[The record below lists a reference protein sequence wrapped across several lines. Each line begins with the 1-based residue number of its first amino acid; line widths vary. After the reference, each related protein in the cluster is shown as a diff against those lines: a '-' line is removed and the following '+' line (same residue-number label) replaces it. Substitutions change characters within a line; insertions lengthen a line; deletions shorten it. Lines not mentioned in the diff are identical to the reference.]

1 MEKTTVT
8 RFDWLQVGVLFLLT
22 PLFLFPR
29 EKFALILLVIPL
41 LWMVRRIIHR
51 HFFQRTLLD
60 IPLLIILFQVLVS
73 SVFVAYP
80 PYVFPKAAGLL
91 LGVGL
96 FYAVT
101 GLLKTEKLLKSGI
114 FLFLAGGSFFSL
126 ISLTGMYTF
135 KVKHLNFLE
144 KIKEMLPRLDF
155 NLPGAESG
163 FSPNAVGGILILLV
177 PVFMALLFTLLYTR
191 MWVERKAVRYLLEIG
206 LLVVSS
212 VLLLTQARG
221 SWTGLTAAFMIF
233 VFLSLRK
240 RKGVLVSIIIGLL
253 VVSYLMIPSI
263 LEVDQVKL
271 TTQQAEGTLL
281 FRVQMWDRALPH
293 IAAHPL
299 MGIGLNHF
307 RYLPEI
313 KYDVSHAHNKLI
325 HVAVELGIPAAAA
338 YLALLILTGYMV
350 VTVWKK
356 SKVKWLRPAVI
367 GLGCGQLAH
376 AIYEITDVIPLGAK
390 VGIFFWLSLALIAAI
405 YNVVTREN
413 HE

>member
-8 RFDWLQVGVLFLLT
+8 RFDWLQVGVLVLLS

-41 LWMVRRIIHR
+41 LWMVRRIIHG
-51 HFFQRTLLD
+51 HFIQRTLLD

-91 LGVGL
+91 LGIGM

-101 GLLKTEKLLKSGI
+101 GLLKTEKLLKAGI

-144 KIKEMLPRLDF
+144 KIKEMFPRLDF
-155 NLPGAESG
+155 NLPGAELG

-177 PVFMALLFTLLYTR
+177 PVFMALLYLYLR
-191 MWVERKAVRYLLEIG
+191 DERRAVKYFLGIG
-206 LLVVSS
+206 LFIVLA
-212 VLLLTQARG
+212 VLLLTQSRG
-221 SWTGLTAAFMIF
+221 SWMGLIAAFVIF

-240 RKGVLVSIIIGLL
+240 RKGVLVSVITGLL
-253 VVSYLMIPSI
+253 VVSFLLVPSV

-281 FRVQMWDRALPH
+281 FRVQMWDRALPR

-299 MGIGLNHF
+299 TGIGLNHF
-307 RYLPEI
+307 RYLPEV

-325 HVAVELGIPAAAA
+325 HMAVELGIPAAAA

-350 VTVWKK
+350 ATLWKK
-356 SKVKWLRPAVI
+356 SKVKWLRASVL

-405 YNVVTREN
+405 YNFVTREN